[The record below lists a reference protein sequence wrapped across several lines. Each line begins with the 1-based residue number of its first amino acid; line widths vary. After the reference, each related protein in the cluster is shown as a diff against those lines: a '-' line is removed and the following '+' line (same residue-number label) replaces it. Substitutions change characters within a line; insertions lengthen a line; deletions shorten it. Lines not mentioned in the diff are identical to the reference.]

1 VESNTRY
8 TLFCN
13 LIAAGRGL
21 FWITPAILWG
31 RHVLKSHPNAEFIC
45 DYLEND
51 AYLVGHLIVPEK
63 YNAAAREKYR
73 AARYE
78 WYLKRGLPIP
88 REFMPR
94 DELELLEKRRLYNE
108 MTKRGET
115 TASVKA
121 FEPRISMGMDSGDQ
135 IGTTGGKVEEDKGK
149 IRKSIFRSRS
159 STQEG
164 NATSKEVKPPQSKDA
179 DKEQSAEDKT
189 PKTSWKSWFW

>member
-1 VESNTRY
+1 
-8 TLFCN
+8 
-13 LIAAGRGL
+13 
-21 FWITPAILWG
+21 
-31 RHVLKSHPNAEFIC
+31 LKSHPNAEFIC

-63 YNAAAREKYR
+63 YNAAAREKHR
-73 AARYE
+73 AAQYE

-135 IGTTGGKVEEDKGK
+135 TGTTGGKVEEDKGK
-149 IRKSIFRSRS
+149 IRKCMAIW
-159 STQEG
+159 
-164 NATSKEVKPPQSKDA
+164 DA
-179 DKEQSAEDKT
+179 DYSDIPYAAFNAGRECNKPSE
-189 PKTSWKSWFW
+189 TSPV